1 MWNDEKTIKQS
12 LKQVK
17 RAHAVCVENENSN
30 SVKKWS
36 THGQGGSV
44 KNLLLSLCQYVKEG
58 EAIRKLPE
66 GRP

>member
-1 MWNDEKTIKQS
+1 MWNDEKTIWWS
-12 LKQVK
+12 
-17 RAHAVCVENENSN
+17 REPMHAVCVENENSN